1 MWHKI
6 VTGEVR
12 ISDLARATGSLAF
25 MCRCIPV
32 YFFGL
37 NQLLSIHP
45 AAAPCRL
52 ESENMAVAFEG
63 RAASCEHRWSQLP
76 ACPIRTAAAGLTLY
90 IHFIHK
96 TSPTNTKWGT
106 STHCV
111 LHGRIFF
118 LGGGFKVNSCMN
130 DTYSLN
136 TSL

>member
-12 ISDLARATGSLAF
+12 ISDLARAMGSLAF

-63 RAASCEHRWSQLP
+63 RAPYHTAFEGRHLKVERHITPEGIWR
-76 ACPIRTAAAGLTLY
+76 RT
-90 IHFIHK
+90 
-96 TSPTNTKWGT
+96 
-106 STHCV
+106 
-111 LHGRIFF
+111 
-118 LGGGFKVNSCMN
+118 
-130 DTYSLN
+130 
-136 TSL
+136 